1 MNRLV
6 VLLLSILLVV
16 SLVGCN
22 KQSGKTGS
30 SSATGS
36 TVKLAILAPGA
47 SDFWKIVEAG
57 ANKAS
62 KDFNASCEVIA
73 PSQPGAT
80 EQKTRLEDMMARGV
94 DGIAFAPVDPD
105 NQTEAIN
112 KAASQT
118 NLITTDSDAPKS
130 KRICYVGT
138 DNYSAG
144 KLAGEQLKK
153 ALPNGGKVWVC
164 VGMLDAQNA
173 HDRYQGVADS
183 VKGSNIKILGVLTDN
198 ADRTKAKANVEDQL
212 VKTPDVAA
220 FVGLWSYNGP
230 SILDAVRAFGKVGKV
245 KIVCFDEDAVTIQAV
260 KDGAIYATV
269 VQNPF
274 EFGYQSVKVLA
285 ALARKQD
292 VKIPTNK
299 VIDTGA
305 KVVDKSNVTEFEA
318 NFKKMVGK

>member
-1 MNRLV
+1 MRKLI
-6 VLLLSILLVV
+6 VLLSLICLVM

-22 KQSGKTGS
+22 KQSGKPGASGS
-30 SSATGS
+30 S
-36 TVKLAILAPGA
+36 VKLAILAPGA

-57 ANKAS
+57 ANKGA
-62 KDFNASCEVIA
+62 KDFNASVEVIA

-80 EQKTRLEDMMARGV
+80 EQKTRLEDLMARGV
-94 DGIAFAPVDPD
+94 DGIALAPVDPN
-105 NQTEAIN
+105 NQTDAID

-118 NLITTDSDAPKS
+118 KLITTDTDAPKS

-138 DNYSAG
+138 DNYAAG

-173 HDRYQGVADS
+173 HDRYQGVADC
-183 VKGSNIKILGVLTDN
+183 VKGTKIKVLGVLTDN
-198 ADRTKAKANVEDQL
+198 ADRTKAKSNVEDQL

-230 SILDAVRAFGKVGKV
+230 AILDAVTAAGKVGKV
-245 KIVCFDEDAVTIQAV
+245 KIVCFDEDATTLQAV
-260 KDGAIYATV
+260 KDGSIEATV

-285 ALARKQD
+285 ALARNED
-292 VKIPTNK
+292 AKIPTCK
-299 VIDTGA
+299 VVDTGA
-305 KVVDKSNVTEFEA
+305 KVVDKSNVAEFEA
-318 NFKKMVGK
+318 NFKKLTGK